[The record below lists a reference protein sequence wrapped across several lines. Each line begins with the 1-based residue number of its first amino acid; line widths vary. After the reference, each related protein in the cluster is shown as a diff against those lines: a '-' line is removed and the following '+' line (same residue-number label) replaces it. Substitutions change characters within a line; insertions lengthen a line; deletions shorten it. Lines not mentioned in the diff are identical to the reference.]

1 MVRLLGLPLHF
12 PLQVSQGD
20 VVKWLLR
27 PARTESMLVIF
38 DKSFRLIGIYWHEND
53 HGIVVRW
60 NATTLPQT
68 APDPNRVATIDL
80 IARNKRVSNKVLI
93 YKRMFG
99 RLKFYVVRVVVL
111 IDRFDLIKRRLSG
124 RSNAFFRQ
132 T

>member
-1 MVRLLGLPLHF
+1 
-12 PLQVSQGD
+12 
-20 VVKWLLR
+20 
-27 PARTESMLVIF
+27 MLVIF

-68 APDPNRVATIDL
+68 APDPNRVAAIDL

-93 YKRMFG
+93 YKRMFC
-99 RLKFYVVRVVVL
+99 RLKFYIVRVVVL